1 MYYTL
6 SIFQKRH
13 CIYMVVIFRQK
24 VGIGWARTG
33 LPIKLEETRRVTPK
47 LLRTVPGEWT
57 GVSRQKVTFACVI
70 NIYNFY
76 CKHFYNYEYLMK
88 YKLI

>member
-47 LLRTVPGEWT
+47 LLRTVPGE
-57 GVSRQKVTFACVI
+57 
-70 NIYNFY
+70 
-76 CKHFYNYEYLMK
+76 
-88 YKLI
+88 